1 MTEHQPEDAPH
12 ASWGVRGLPLPA
24 SKQPPGSAPRPTGAA
39 ILGAL
44 GLCLVLGLL
53 AAGYQSS
60 VKRAQVL
67 AKQSPPEE
75 PVTPQAMEAGA
86 FGSLSGHLVP
96 ADGGAVVHFYQRDG
110 SAPKYAFAD
119 PNSGAFTVPELP
131 VDVYRV
137 VVRPENP
144 ALEARVIED
153 VVVPW
158 GDRKDMGA
166 IDLRPEGERFPIED
180 GDTAASG
187 D

>member
-1 MTEHQPEDAPH
+1 M
-12 ASWGVRGLPLPA
+12 PA
-24 SKQPPGSAPRPTGAA
+24 KNVHKGSAPHGGGPA
-39 ILGAL
+39 IAGAL
-44 GLCLVLGLL
+44 GLCLVLALL
-53 AAGYQSS
+53 AAGYRSS
-60 VKRAQVL
+60 VKRAQTV
-67 AKQSPPEE
+67 AKQSNPEE
-75 PVTPQAMEAGA
+75 PVTPEVTEAGA

-96 ADGGAVVHFYQRDG
+96 ADGGAVVHFYKRDG

>member
-1 MTEHQPEDAPH
+1 
-12 ASWGVRGLPLPA
+12 LPLPA
-24 SKQPPGSAPRPTGAA
+24 SKHKGPAPHGAGPA
-39 ILGAL
+39 IAGAL
-44 GLCLVLGLL
+44 GLCLVLALL
-53 AAGYQSS
+53 AAGYRSS
-60 VKRAQVL
+60 VKRAQAL
-67 AKQSPPEE
+67 AKQSEPEE

-144 ALEARVIED
+144 ALEPRVIDD